1 MTDQRAEGLR
11 REIAEHGGGR
21 GVRYDAD
28 LKARAIRYLRE
39 QRAAGVSLTQ
49 LARELGLHIETI
61 GHWSAS
67 TPPTMRVV
75 EIAPEPKSSNA
86 LAIVTSGGERLEGLS
101 REDAIAILRA
111 LR

>member
-1 MTDQRAEGLR
+1 MAGLSQIANRARLQ
-11 REIAEHGGGR
+11 
-21 GVRYDAD
+21 VRVVAH
-28 LKARAIRYLRE
+28 AT
-39 QRAAGVSLTQ
+39 QRAAGVSLTR

-67 TPPTMRVV
+67 TPPAMRAV
-75 EIAPEPKSSNA
+75 ELAPEPEATSG

>member
-1 MTDQRAEGLR
+1 MTDQRAARLR
-11 REIAEHGGGR
+11 RELAEHCGGR

-28 LKARAIRYLRE
+28 LKVRAMRYLRE
-39 QRAAGVSLTQ
+39 QRGAGATLTM

-61 GHWSAS
+61 RRWSAS
-67 TPPTMRVV
+67 TPTMRAV
-75 EIAPEPKSSNA
+75 EIAPEPTASNA
-86 LAIVTSGGERLEGLS
+86 LKIVTSAGERLEGLS